1 MTTRKIIALVAAT
14 LVAATAL
21 PLADSPRA
29 TAETGSAPAV
39 GVTHR
44 VTLVTGDRVEYT
56 DSGGGRRSV
65 AVRAAPRPGGV
76 PVTFEVLGDRD
87 DYYVIPSDAEPH
99 LASGLVDRSLFDVAD
114 LVRDGLDDARSDTL
128 PVIVDYP
135 GDAGKR
141 VLTDKADALPG
152 VDRVVPVTTT
162 GMAGVEVARERAAD
176 FWTAVTRRSGI
187 TQLTLDRTVRP
198 VLDESVPLIGAPRAW
213 EAGLDGTGV
222 TVGVVDTGVDLE
234 HPDLAGVVT
243 SSANFTEEP
252 DVTDGSGHGTH
263 VASTIAGSGKAAAGR
278 YKGVAPGAK
287 LVVAK
292 VFDASESATE
302 SQVMAGMEWAATH
315 GARIVNL
322 SLGSAPTDGTDPI
335 SALVDELTARTGA
348 LFVVAS
354 GNLGGDR
361 SVTSPGAATT
371 ALTVG
376 AVNKQDVLAEFS
388 GKGPRLGDAAPKP
401 EIVAPG
407 VAIAAA
413 RGTGTTMGSPVDEH
427 YTAASGTSMA
437 TPHVAGAAAILAQQH
452 PDWPADR
459 LKDALVSTAHDVG
472 RQWHEQGAGRVD
484 VGTATRAT
492 LTATGTL
499 TIGELAWEPKPVTR
513 SVRYRNDGTSPV
525 TLRLALAVRGWNGEQ
540 VPAGAVR
547 LDATTVT
554 VPAGTDAEVAVTVDP
569 THVDSGVYGGV
580 LTATSEDGTT
590 TLRTPLSYYLP
601 TPTGP
606 ITVQMRDSAGRPI
619 TNRFAAVFN
628 ESAGAGND
636 PLGPDPLRVVPLN
649 TASEVPRGSYS
660 VSGTVRED
668 TLTRHRW
675 TALSATE
682 VPVTGG
688 DTVVRLDARDA
699 VPVDVVTPT
708 PTEQRD
714 RTVALRRH
722 LPGVATFVEWQ
733 FVLGADATYE
743 VYATPAAPARRGT
756 VSFQDYWTLADRQV
770 SLRVRGGMFLNPLYD
785 TNTIGRTPRGKRT
798 LPLVFAGD
806 GTAEDVAAADVRGK
820 LALVAVPDPGAVP
833 NPAAVAT
840 LAARSAADNA
850 AAAGSAG
857 VVTYV
862 DVPGALPIAGLT
874 TTPVPQFA
882 LGQTEGAKLRA
893 LVAGGPVTLDLA
905 VRSPR
910 FMYNLSYF
918 DDNGIP
924 ADHVRPVDPDTLVPV
939 ATAYHAD
946 RAGVRFA
953 KQWTAYPP
961 VPGSLAQRR
970 TTWTGPAR
978 WTEYVGPAD
987 VRVPWQRRTTQS
999 VTDSGT
1005 SSDLTMFAE
1014 NVFRPGEPRRFEEHW
1029 FAAPLRNGALTLQP
1043 DHPFLVSATTG
1054 TGWVRQCAFCRGG
1067 TSQDRFVPALHWMDS
1082 HAGHFV
1088 TIWQNGQQY
1097 FRTTTTRLYRDGKE
1111 VPPDASDPYRTFPVY
1126 NLSATPGKYRL
1137 TMVDAFPATQRGGP
1151 SLALYR
1157 LAPKTVT
1164 TWEFTSRRPTGTV
1177 PDGYGCAGRC
1187 AVQPL
1192 IQLDAQLGLDLD
1204 NTAPAGSFR
1213 FMLNAGHRP
1222 GADGAADLVNALVSY
1237 STDEGTTWR
1246 QAPVTKAGP
1255 GRYLV
1260 TVTNPASGY
1269 VWLRSRV
1276 WDTAGNW
1283 VEQTTQRAYGV
1294 R

>member
-1 MTTRKIIALVAAT
+1 MKTRTLALIATT
-14 LVAATAL
+14 LVAATAQ

-29 TAETGSAPAV
+29 TADTGSAPAV
-39 GVTHR
+39 AVTHR
-44 VTLVTGDRVEYT
+44 VTLVTGDSVEYT
-56 DSGGGRRSV
+56 DSGGGHRSV
-65 AVRAAPRPGGV
+65 AVRAAPRPGGA

-99 LASGLVDRSLFDVAD
+99 LVSGLVDRSLFDVAD
-114 LVRDGLDDARSDTL
+114 LVRDGLDDARSGAL

-135 GDAGKR
+135 GSVGRRA
-141 VLTDKADALPG
+141 LTGRADALPG
-152 VDRVVPVTTT
+152 VARVVPVATT
-162 GMAGVEVARERAAD
+162 GTAGVEVDRRRAAD
-176 FWTAVTRRSGI
+176 FWAAVTRRPGI
-187 TQLTLDRTVRP
+187 ARLALDRTVRP
-198 VLDESVPLIGAPRAW
+198 VLDQSVPMIGAPRAW
-213 EAGLDGTGV
+213 AAGLDGTGV
-222 TVGVVDTGVDLE
+222 TVGVVDTGVDLG

-243 SSANFTEEP
+243 ASANFTEEP

-263 VASTIAGSGKAAAGR
+263 VASTIAGSGAAAAGR

-302 SQVMAGMEWAATH
+302 TQVMAGMEWAATH

-322 SLGSAPTDGTDPI
+322 SLGGAPTDGTDPI

-376 AVNKQDVLAEFS
+376 AVDKRDVLAEFS
-388 GKGPRLGDAAPKP
+388 GKGPRLGDAAVKP

-413 RGTGTTMGSPVDEH
+413 RAAGTAMGSPVDEH

-452 PDWPADR
+452 PDWPAAR

-472 RQWHEQGAGRVD
+472 RQWYEQGAGRVD
-484 VGTATRAT
+484 VGTATGST
-492 LTATGTL
+492 VTGTGTL
-499 TIGELAWEPKPVTR
+499 ALGELAATPVTGT
-513 SVRYRNDGTSPV
+513 VRYGNDGTSPV
-525 TLRLALAVRGWNGEQ
+525 TLRLTLAVRGWNGLPA
-540 VPAGAVR
+540 PAGAVR
-547 LDATTVT
+547 LDATAVT
-554 VPAGTDAEVAVTVDP
+554 VPAGAEAAVAVTVDP
-569 THVDSGVYGGV
+569 ALGESGAYGGV
-580 LTATSEDGTT
+580 LTATSDDGAVA
-590 TLRTPLSYYLP
+590 LRTPVSYYKP

-606 ITVQMRDSAGRPI
+606 ITVRMRDSAGNPV

-628 ESAGAGND
+628 EAAGAGND
-636 PLGPDPLRVVPLN
+636 PLGPDPLRIVPLD
-649 TASEVPRGSYS
+649 TASEVPRGTYS

-682 VPVTGG
+682 VPVTGA
-688 DTVVRLDARDA
+688 DAVVRLDARDA
-699 VPVDVVTPT
+699 VPVGVTTPT

-733 FVLGADATYE
+733 FVIGADATYE

-770 SLRVRGGMFLNPLYD
+770 SLRVRGGEFLDPLYD
-785 TNTIGRTPRGKRT
+785 TSTIGRVPPGNRT

-820 LALVAVPDPGAVP
+820 LALVAVPDPGAVA
-833 NPAAVAT
+833 NPAAVAAQAARAAADT
-840 LAARSAADNA
+840 LAD
-850 AAAGSAG
+850 AGSAG

-862 DVPGALPIAGLT
+862 DVPGALPIAGLP

-882 LGQTEGAKLRA
+882 LGHAEGARLRA
-893 LVAGGPVTLDLA
+893 RAGKGPVAMDLA

-924 ADHVRPVDPDTLVPV
+924 AAHVRPVDLDALVPV

-946 RAGVRFA
+946 RADVGFA

-987 VRVPWQRRTTQS
+987 PRVAWQRRTTQS
-999 VTDSGT
+999 VPGA
-1005 SSDLTMFAE
+1005 DLTMFAE
-1014 NVFRPGEPRRFEEHW
+1014 NVFRPGEPRRSEERW
-1029 FAAPLRNGALTLQP
+1029 FAAPLRNGALALQP
-1043 DHPFLVSATTG
+1043 DHPVLVPATTG
-1054 TGWVRQCAFCRGG
+1054 PGWVRQCAFCRGG

-1082 HAGHFV
+1082 AAGHFV

-1097 FRTTTTRLYRDGKE
+1097 FTTTATRLYRDGKE

-1126 NLSATPGKYRL
+1126 TLSATPARYRL
-1137 TMVDAFPATQRGGP
+1137 TMVDTFPATQRGGP

-1157 LAPKTVT
+1157 LAPKTET

-1177 PDGYGCAGRC
+1177 PPGYGCANRC

-1204 NTAPAGSFR
+1204 NTAPPGAFR
-1213 FMLNAGHRP
+1213 FVLNAGHRP

-1237 STDEGTTWR
+1237 SADDGVTWR

-1260 TVTNPASGY
+1260 SVTNPASGY
-1269 VWLRSRV
+1269 VWLRTRV

-1283 VEQTTQRAYGV
+1283 VEQTTHRAYAV

>member
-1 MTTRKIIALVAAT
+1 MNSKKIIALVAAT
-14 LVAATAL
+14 LVAATAQ
-21 PLADSPRA
+21 PLAEPPRA
-29 TAETGSAPAV
+29 TAESYAAPPA

-44 VTLVTGDRVEYT
+44 VTLVTGDSVEYT
-56 DSGGGRRSV
+56 DSGGGKRSV
-65 AVRAAPRPGGV
+65 AVRAAPRPGGA

-114 LVRDGLDDARSDTL
+114 LVRDGLDDAGSEAL

-135 GDAGKR
+135 GSVGR
-141 VLTDKADALPG
+141 NTLTTKATALPG
-152 VDRVVPVTTT
+152 VTRVVPVTAT
-162 GMAGVEVARERAAD
+162 GMAGVEVDHERAAD
-176 FWTAVTRRSGI
+176 FWTTVTRRPGI
-187 TQLTLDRTVRP
+187 TRLTLDRTVRP
-198 VLDESVPLIGAPRAW
+198 VLDESVPMIGAPRAW

-243 SSANFTEEP
+243 ASANFTEEP

-263 VASTIAGSGKAAAGR
+263 VASTIAGTGKAAAGR

-322 SLGSAPTDGTDPI
+322 SLGGSPTDGTDPL

-376 AVNKQDVLAEFS
+376 AVDKQDVLAEFS
-388 GKGPRLGDAAPKP
+388 GKGPRLGDAAVKP

-413 RGTGTTMGSPVDEH
+413 RATGTAMGSPVDEH

-472 RQWHEQGAGRVD
+472 RQWYEQGAGRVD
-484 VGTATRAT
+484 VGRATRGT
-492 LTATGTL
+492 VTATGTL
-499 TIGELAWEPKPVTR
+499 AIGELAEESKPVTR
-513 SVRYRNDGTSPV
+513 SVRYTNDGTSPV
-525 TLRLALAVRGWNGEQ
+525 TLRLTLAVRGWNGENA
-540 VPAGAVR
+540 PAGAVR
-547 LDATTVT
+547 VDATTVT
-554 VPAGTDAEVAVTVDP
+554 VPAGADADVAVTVDP
-569 THVDSGVYGGV
+569 ALGENGAYGGV
-580 LTATSEDGTT
+580 LTAKSDDGTT
-590 TLRTPLSYYLP
+590 ALRTPLSYYLP

-606 ITVQMRDSAGRPI
+606 ITVQMRDSAGKPI

-628 ESAGAGND
+628 EAAGAGND
-636 PLGPDPLRVVPLN
+636 PLGPDPLRIVPLD
-649 TASEVPRGSYS
+649 TASEVPRGTYS
-660 VSGTVRED
+660 VSGTVREE

-682 VPVTGG
+682 VPVTGA

-699 VPVDVVTPT
+699 VPVGVTTPT

-733 FVLGADATYE
+733 FVIGADATYE

-770 SLRVRGGMFLNPLYD
+770 SLRVRGGEFLNPLYD
-785 TNTIGRTPRGKRT
+785 TSTIGRALQGNRT
-798 LPLVFAGD
+798 LPLVFAGH
-806 GTAEDVAAADVRGK
+806 GTAEDFAAADVEGK
-820 LALVAVPDPGAVP
+820 LALVAVPDPGAVA
-833 NPAAVAT
+833 NPAAVAAQ
-840 LAARSAADNA
+840 AARSAADNA
-850 AAAGSAG
+850 ADAGSAG

-862 DVPGALPIAGLT
+862 DVPGALPIAGLP
-874 TTPVPQFA
+874 TTPVAQFA
-882 LGQTEGAKLRA
+882 LGHTEGAKLRA
-893 LVAGGPVTLDLA
+893 LAARGPVVLDLA
-905 VRSPR
+905 VRSPK

-924 ADHVRPVDPDTLVPV
+924 AQHVRPVDLDTLVPV
-939 ATAYHAD
+939 TTAYHAD
-946 RAGVRFA
+946 RPDIGYA

-961 VPGSLAQRR
+961 VSGSLAQRR

-978 WTEYVGPAD
+978 RTEYFGPAD

-999 VTDSGT
+999 VTGA
-1005 SSDLTMFAE
+1005 DLTMFAE
-1014 NVFRPGEPRRFEEHW
+1014 NVFRPGEPRRSEEHW

-1043 DHPFLVSATTG
+1043 DHPFLGSATTG
-1054 TGWVRQCAFCRGG
+1054 SGWVRQCAFCRGG

-1082 HAGHFV
+1082 AAGHFV

-1097 FRTTTTRLYRDGKE
+1097 FKTTTTRLYRDGKE
-1111 VPPDASDPYRTFPVY
+1111 VPPDTSDPYRTFPVY
-1126 NLSATPGKYRL
+1126 NLPATPGKYRL
-1137 TMVDAFPATQRGGP
+1137 TMVDTFPATQRGGP

-1157 LAPKTVT
+1157 MAPKTET

-1177 PDGYGCAGRC
+1177 PAGYGCAGRC

-1192 IQLDAQLGLDLD
+1192 IQLDPQLGLDLD
-1204 NTAPAGSFR
+1204 NTAPAGPFR
-1213 FMLNAGHRP
+1213 FTVNAGHRP
-1222 GADGAADLVNALVSY
+1222 GTDGAADLVNALVSY
-1237 STDEGTTWR
+1237 STDEGATWR

-1260 TVTNPASGY
+1260 NVTNPASGY
-1269 VWLRSRV
+1269 VWLRTRV

-1283 VEQTTQRAYGV
+1283 VEQTTQRAYAV